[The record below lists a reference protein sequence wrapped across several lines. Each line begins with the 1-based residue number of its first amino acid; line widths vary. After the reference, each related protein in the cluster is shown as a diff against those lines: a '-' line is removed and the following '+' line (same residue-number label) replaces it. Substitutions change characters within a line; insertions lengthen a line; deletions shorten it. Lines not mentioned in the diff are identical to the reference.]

1 MPVDDASNPL
11 KAILQPLLDQQ
22 ALRSEIVEPGDSYW
36 YHRPQRNFPPR
47 AIQQPE
53 DYDGG
58 ERLSLAITQTA
69 LKPPQQRALV
79 KRWCELL
86 PTLANVRV
94 LWFHSKVSQEM
105 FETACAMPALEGLY
119 IKWGSLTDLRP
130 VARLRSLSHFHLGGA
145 PSAEGLDAL
154 ALLPGLVDLEIANVR
169 AAGDLSFLRALPQLQ
184 ALSIAG
190 DSNSIKFLKVDTLA
204 PVAALRRLE
213 RLSLVTVQVLD
224 GSLAPL
230 ADLPALKHLRIC
242 NQFARDEFARLAG
255 RRPDLAAELAPVHG
269 PVMAFGCKKCKRKTM
284 YQTLGK
290 GVPWLCGDCDRPRLD
305 RHIAEFQAVAAAA
318 RAAASG

>member
-1 MPVDDASNPL
+1 MSMSDATSHIQ
-11 KAILQPLLDQQ
+11 AILQPLLDHQ
-22 ALRSEIVEPGDSYW
+22 ALRAEIVEPGDSYW

-79 KRWCELL
+79 KRWGELL

-105 FETACAMPALEGLY
+105 FEAACAMPALEGLY

-130 VARLRSLSHFHLGGA
+130 ITRLRTLSHFHLGGA

-154 ALLPGLVDLEIANVR
+154 AALPRLIDLEIANVR
-169 AAGDLSFLRALPQLQ
+169 AAGDLSFLRGLPQLRS
-184 ALSIAG
+184 LLLAG
-190 DSNSIKFLKVDTLA
+190 DSNSIKALKIDTLA
-204 PVAALRRLE
+204 PLAALPQLE
-213 RLSLVTVQVLD
+213 RLRLLTVQVLD

-230 ADLPALKHLRIC
+230 AGLPALKHLALC
-242 NQFARDEFARLAG
+242 NQFPRDEFARLAG
-255 RRPDLAAELAPVHG
+255 RRPDLAAELEPVNG
-269 PVMAFGCKKCKRKTM
+269 PVMAFGCKKCKQKTM

-290 GVPWLCGDCDRPRLD
+290 GLPWLCGHCDRARLD
-305 RHIAEFQAVAAAA
+305 KHVAEFRAVAAAA
-318 RAAASG
+318 RDAAAG